1 MEQFARAS
9 ATPRLQSECQSPSE
23 TVFALPC
30 HAFVSLGTT
39 PTDMVQSSGCPGAA
53 RVAFVDRL
61 PLYLLRQSNRK
72 ISYFRKSLLGP
83 HNALLKQSYAAELT
97 PPPSPSSALCLC
109 QCHAH
114 RRPSS
119 CRLSHIL
126 CARSIIRWNEAHPVA
141 PRAALLTELPS
152 ACMRLLHPFPSSAPS
167 CGT

>member
-1 MEQFARAS
+1 MTDKKKSCNRLNNKWNNS
-9 ATPRLQSECQSPSE
+9 HGRLPRLACDPKSIRRLRRFS
-23 TVFALPC
+23 LC

-126 CARSIIRWNEAHPVA
+126 CARSIIR
-141 PRAALLTELPS
+141 
-152 ACMRLLHPFPSSAPS
+152 
-167 CGT
+167 